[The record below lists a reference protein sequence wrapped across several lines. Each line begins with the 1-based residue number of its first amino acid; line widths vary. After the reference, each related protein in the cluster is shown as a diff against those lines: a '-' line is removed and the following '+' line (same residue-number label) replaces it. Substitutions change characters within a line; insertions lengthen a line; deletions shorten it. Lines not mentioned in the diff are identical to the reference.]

1 MRKIIIT
8 TEMVN
13 AMAEEEIRRTN
24 ERKAKRTLIQQRVK
38 ELIAE
43 GIDKEIA
50 KVMAKVEY
58 EYNI

>member
-1 MRKIIIT
+1 MKKVIIT

-13 AMAEEEIRRTN
+13 AIAEEEIIRTHIKRA
-24 ERKAKRTLIQQRVK
+24 ERAIKRERTK

-50 KVMAKVEY
+50 KVMASVGL
-58 EYNI
+58 